1 MGTSP
6 PAMKTFLLL
15 VLVLTIAVQL
25 SEQQPRRRR
34 RGLAED
40 LDRRMH
46 HRGGVLEAEK
56 RLHQRED
63 LGRHLR
69 QHRHGVAEDLGAT
82 EELERRIRRRRGVAE
97 ELERRI
103 RRRRGWDNTYC

>member
-6 PAMKTFLLL
+6 PAMKTFLVL

-25 SEQQPRRRR
+25 SQQQQRRKRGGARR
-34 RGLAED
+34 ALAED

-63 LGRHLR
+63 LGRNLR
-69 QHRHGVAEDLGAT
+69 RHRRGVAEDLGAT

-103 RRRRGWDNTYC
+103 RRRRG

>member
-15 VLVLTIAVQL
+15 ALVLTIAIQL

-34 RGLAED
+34 RALAED

-63 LGRHLR
+63 LGRNLH
-69 QHRHGVAEDLGAT
+69 VAEHLGAT

-103 RRRRGWDNTYC
+103 RRR